1 MLEKRYFIVELVKI
15 TTEVT
20 NTTSLN
26 KNSFMKAFI
35 QIFSFLCLATSA
47 FPLLAQKQAPL
58 DNNANIDWSAEY
70 NEPNNSFLSKVVH
83 YDEAGFYALR
93 VQNLG
98 TKREN
103 PKVYIEYYDKQQM
116 KLKKSAELDLKFKK
130 KTRDFEDLIVVGDN
144 MYLLT
149 SFNNQAKKKNY
160 LFAQSVSLSSLRP
173 SQKLIKLAEVETK
186 NAYQEGGF
194 RHHLSKDDSK
204 VLIYSVLPKQKK
216 EPERFYLQVFDNQLN
231 ALWEKKVRLPFND
244 DRFSVEEYQ
253 VDNEGNVY
261 MLGVVY
267 QDKTRFRR
275 GGKPTYQYVV
285 LAYREDGEAV
295 EEYKVNLNEK
305 FITDLTFRVA
315 KNGDLVF
322 SGFYSELGTY
332 SVKGTYFFRLNP
344 TTKEIYN
351 KNLKAFDFDFLTEFL
366 SEKQTNK
373 AKKAAQK
380 GNVPELYQYSL
391 DDLILRSDGGAVLVA
406 EQYYVERRYNN
417 DNYYSN
423 VGFGG
428 FNRFNRFGPFYS
440 PYNNN
445 FNDDYEYHY
454 NDIIVVNIQPNG
466 EIEWTARVPK
476 QQITTNDGGYFS
488 SYAMSIVKDKFYF
501 VYNDNYKNFDP
512 SKKGK
517 FYSFSGRNAV
527 ITLAEIN
534 KNGAV
539 VINPLFSDTDA
550 SITTRPKVCKQI
562 GRDEM
567 LIYGERGR
575 NYRFGNLIFE

>member
-1 MLEKRYFIVELVKI
+1 
-15 TTEVT
+15 
-20 NTTSLN
+20 
-26 KNSFMKAFI
+26 MKAFI
-35 QIFSFLCLATSA
+35 QFFSFFILLATSLPS
-47 FPLLAQKQAPL
+47 FAQEQAPI
-58 DNNANIDWSAEY
+58 NKANIDWSAEY

-83 YDEAGFYALR
+83 YDETGFYALR

-103 PKVYIEYYDKQQM
+103 PKVYLEYYDKQQM

-130 KTRDFEDLIVVGDN
+130 KTRDFEDLIVVDDN

-160 LFAQSVSLSSLRP
+160 LFAQRVSLSSLRP

-186 NAYQEGGF
+186 NAFQEGGF

-216 EPERFYLQVFDNQLN
+216 NPERFYLQVFDNQLN

-315 KNGDLVF
+315 RNGDLVF

-366 SEKQTNK
+366 SERQTNK
-373 AKKAAQK
+373 AKKSAQK
-380 GNVPELYQYSL
+380 GNVPELYQYAL

-406 EQYYVERRYNN
+406 EQYYVERQYN
-417 DNYYSN
+417 DNYYGYG
-423 VGFGG
+423 GFGG
-428 FNRFNRFGPFYS
+428 FGYGGFNRYS
-440 PYNNN
+440 PYYNPYRNN

-454 NDIIVVNIQPNG
+454 NDVIVVNIEPNG
-466 EIEWTARVPK
+466 EIEWTARIPK
-476 QQITTNDGGYFS
+476 QQTTRNDGGYFS

-512 SKKGK
+512 KKKGK
-517 FYSFSGRNAV
+517 YYSFTGRNAV

-539 VINPLFSDTDA
+539 VINPLFSDTEA

-575 NYRFGNLIFE
+575 NYRFGNLVFE

>member
-1 MLEKRYFIVELVKI
+1 
-15 TTEVT
+15 
-20 NTTSLN
+20 
-26 KNSFMKAFI
+26 MKAFI
-35 QIFSFLCLATSA
+35 QIFILFVLLATSA
-47 FPLLAQKQAPL
+47 CPLFAQEQVPS
-58 DNNANIDWSAEY
+58 NNTNIDWSAEY

-93 VQNLG
+93 VQSLG
-98 TKREN
+98 NKKDN
-103 PKVYIEYYDKQQM
+103 PKIYLEYYDKQQM
-116 KLKKSAELDLKFKK
+116 KLQKSAELDLKFKK

-149 SFNNQAKKKNY
+149 SFNNQAKKRNY
-160 LFAQSVSLSSLRP
+160 LFAQSVSLTSLQP
-173 SQKLIKLAEVETK
+173 SKKLIKLAEVETK
-186 NAYQEGGF
+186 NAFKEGGF

-231 ALWEKKVRLPFND
+231 GLWEKKVRLPFND
-244 DRFSVEEYQ
+244 DKFSIEEYQ

-267 QDKTRFRR
+267 QDKTRIRR
-275 GGKPTYQYVV
+275 SGTPNYQYVV

-295 EEYKVNLNEK
+295 EKYKVNLNEK

-315 KNGDLVF
+315 KDGDLVF

-332 SVKGTYFFRLNP
+332 SIKGTYFFKLNP
-344 TTKEIYN
+344 TTKEIFN

-366 SEKQTNK
+366 SAKQTKK
-373 AKKAAQK
+373 AKKSAQK
-380 GNVPELYQYSL
+380 GNVPELYQYAL

-406 EQYYVERRYNN
+406 EQYYVERRDNN
-417 DNYYSN
+417 NYYGYG
-423 VGFGG
+423 GFGG
-428 FNRFNRFGPFYS
+428 GFGFGGYNRYNRNI
-440 PYNNN
+440 NNE
-445 FNDDYEYHY
+445 DYEYYY
-454 NDIIVVNIQPNG
+454 NDVIVVNIQPNG
-466 EIEWTARVPK
+466 EIEWTARIPK

-517 FYSFSGRNAV
+517 QYSFTGRNAV

-534 KNGAV
+534 KNGTV

-562 GRDEM
+562 GRNEM

-575 NYRFGNLIFE
+575 NYRFGNLLFE

>member
-1 MLEKRYFIVELVKI
+1 
-15 TTEVT
+15 
-20 NTTSLN
+20 
-26 KNSFMKAFI
+26 MKAFI
-35 QIFSFLCLATSA
+35 QVCSLLVFFATNI
-47 FPLLAQKQAPL
+47 LAQGQAPQI
-58 DNNANIDWSAEY
+58 NSNPQAKSNIDWSAEY

-83 YDEAGFYALR
+83 YNETGFYALR
-93 VQNLG
+93 VQSLG
-98 TKREN
+98 TKRDN
-103 PKVYIEYYDKQQM
+103 PKVYLEYYEKQQM
-116 KLKKSAELDLKFKK
+116 KLKKSAELDLKYRK
-130 KTRDFEDLIVVGDN
+130 KTRDFEDVIVVGDD

-160 LFAQSVSLSSLRP
+160 LFAQKVSLTSMRP
-173 SQKLIKLAEVETK
+173 SQKLTKLAEVETK
-186 NAYQEGGF
+186 NAYKEGGF
-194 RHHLSKDDSK
+194 RHHLSKDKSK
-204 VLIYSVLPKQKK
+204 ILIYSVLPKQKK
-216 EPERFYLQVFDNQLN
+216 ERERFYLQVFDNQMN
-231 ALWEKKVRLPFND
+231 TVWGKTVNLPFND
-244 DRFSVEEYQ
+244 DKFSIEEYQ
-253 VDNEGNVY
+253 VDNNGNVY

-275 GGKPTYQYVV
+275 GGSPTYQYMV
-285 LAYREDGEAV
+285 LAYRDKGEAV

-322 SGFYSELGTY
+322 SGFYSQLGTY

-351 KNLKAFDFDFLTEFL
+351 KNLKAFDFDFLTAFL

-380 GNVPELYQYSL
+380 GKAPELYQYAL

-406 EQYYVERRYNN
+406 EQYYVERRYN
-417 DNYYSN
+417 DNSRFGG
-423 VGFGG
+423 GFGGVG
-428 FNRFNRFGPFYS
+428 FNRFNRFNRF
-440 PYNNN
+440 NNTS
-445 FNDDYEYHY
+445 FNDEYDYYY
-454 NDIIVVNIQPNG
+454 NDVIVVNIQPNG

-476 QQITTNDGGYFS
+476 QQVTTNDGGYFS

-517 FYSFSGRNAV
+517 FYSFTGRNAV

-539 VINPLFSDTDA
+539 AINPLFGETDA

-562 GRDEM
+562 GRNEM

-575 NYRFGNLIFE
+575 NYRFGNLLFE